1 MNIINL
7 TQHIATQDQEDEGV
21 FEPEN
26 KQVVQDLITF
36 TSLPTKEDMIDR
48 AKKLAEIALQS
59 KANFAMVGGAAYF
72 VPTLENELR
81 AVGIKPIHSF
91 TQRVSEDRLM
101 PDGATQKSSVFKHT
115 GWIGL

>member
-1 MNIINL
+1 MNIVNL

-72 VPTLENELR
+72 VPTLEM
-81 AVGIKPIHSF
+81 SF
-91 TQRVSEDRLM
+91 EPLVLSPFTHLHNV
-101 PDGATQKSSVFKHT
+101 
-115 GWIGL
+115 

>member
-59 KANFAMVGGAAYF
+59 KANFAMVGAQLILF
-72 VPTLENELR
+72 QHW
-81 AVGIKPIHSF
+81 KMSF
-91 TQRVSEDRLM
+91 EPLVLSLFTHLHNV
-101 PDGATQKSSVFKHT
+101 
-115 GWIGL
+115 